1 MAIQYGTITSDTI
14 NGTTDSDT
22 IYGWAMGSNAS
33 SPSGKDK
40 LNGNAGN
47 DTLYGGTDNDALS
60 GGLGNDNLYGGEGND
75 NLNGNEGNDK
85 LYGEAGNDTLL
96 GSDGNDTLYGGDGND
111 SLDGQLG
118 SDVLV
123 GGKGN
128 DSYRIDRASDKI
140 SESKNEGIDTVFT
153 PAYVPYF
160 RYQLGDNVENLEA
173 GGFTTCYVFGN
184 ELNNRLVAGYG
195 GDYYLFGGDGNDT
208 IEAGGKSGNYLYGE
222 AGDDLLIS
230 PDNTLQITIEMYGGE
245 GNDRLIGSYNQ
256 DIVDGEAGNDELTG
270 GLYNDDILTGGT
282 GADRFIFN
290 ANDGIDTI
298 TDFSPIDDTIVVSAS
313 GFGGGLQSGA
323 AITSA
328 QFALGTKA
336 QDSSDRFIYDSATG
350 ALFSDVD
357 GTGATA
363 QFQVALLPT
372 GLTMT
377 NADIFVTS

>member
-1 MAIQYGTITSDTI
+1 MAIKYGTINPDTI
-14 NGTTDSDT
+14 GGTVNSDT
-22 IYGWAMGSNAS
+22 IYGWATGNNAS

-47 DTLYGGTDNDALS
+47 DTLYGGTDNDELS
-60 GGLGNDNLYGGEGND
+60 GGLGDDNLYGGDGND
-75 NLNGNEGNDK
+75 ALNGNEGNDK
-85 LYGEAGNDTLL
+85 LYGEVGNDTLL
-96 GSDGNDTLYGGDGND
+96 GGDGNDSLYGGDGND
-111 SLDGQLG
+111 TLDGQLG
-118 SDVLV
+118 SDVLI
-123 GGKGN
+123 GGKG
-128 DSYRIDRASDKI
+128 DDFYRIDRPSDKI
-140 SESKNEGIDTVFT
+140 GESKNEGIDTVST

-160 RYQLGDNVENLEA
+160 RYQLEDNVENLQA
-173 GGFTTCYVFGN
+173 GGFTDFHGFGN

-195 GDYYLFGGDGNDT
+195 GNYYLFGGDGNDT

-230 PDNTLQITIEMYGGE
+230 PDTLQITIEMYGGE

-256 DIVDGEAGNDELTG
+256 DVLDGEAGNDELTG

-290 ANDGIDTI
+290 GNDGIDTI
-298 TDFSPIDDTIVVSAS
+298 ADFSTIDDTIVVSAA
-313 GFGGGLQSGA
+313 GFGGGLKSGA

-336 QDSSDRFIYDSATG
+336 LDSSDRFIYDSATG
-350 ALFSDVD
+350 ALFFDVD

-363 QFQVALLPT
+363 QFQIAELPT
-372 GLTMT
+372 GLSMT